1 MFLAGGPSV
10 IDGYA
15 FFGITKRIDIYD
27 VSRGQWSVDF
37 LSIERASM
45 GSIGANNKIYW
56 GGGIVANSDPDILY
70 VATNLVEIRDLATNT
85 TTFDCLSEPR
95 DQLTAIRKD
104 NKIIFFG
111 TNNVARFDIHDLTTN
126 SWSIGVL
133 PQSFYAAS
141 VISYNNIIYVVGSH
155 ASGVLSNQVWRLEF

>member
-1 MFLAGGPSV
+1 
-10 IDGYA
+10 
-15 FFGITKRIDIYD
+15 
-27 VSRGQWSVDF
+27 
-37 LSIERASM
+37 M

-56 GGGIVANSDPDILY
+56 GGGIVANPDPNIVY
-70 VATNLVEIRDLATNT
+70 NATSLVEIRDLATNT

-111 TNNVARFDIHDLTTN
+111 KYNVTRFDIYDLTTN

-133 PQSFYAAS
+133 PQIFYSAS
-141 VISYNNIIYVVGSH
+141 VFSYNNTVYMVGSYPD
-155 ASGVLSNQVWRLEF
+155 GVLSNQVWKLEF